1 MRSTARLLRNASRSR
16 ANSISFVGLGRMGS
30 EMAYNLFSKR
40 IADESNSRFVVF
52 DAIPEVAA
60 RFIDNFRRQF
70 QSANITAANN
80 PEE

>member
-1 MRSTARLLRNASRSR
+1 MRSTARLFSHASRSR

-40 IADESNSRFVVF
+40 HADDSSSRYVVF
-52 DAIPEVAA
+52 DAVPEVAA
-60 RFIDNFRRQF
+60 QFIVNFRKQF
-70 QSANITAANN
+70 RGANINTADN

>member
-1 MRSTARLLRNASRSR
+1 
-16 ANSISFVGLGRMGS
+16 MGS